1 MEETIVDVG
10 KCLVYSFKPEQ
21 INVIKRFV
29 SKKDVFVA
37 FPTGFGKSICF
48 GCLPLFSRLAGHN
61 QGVVKSI
68 VVVVS
73 PLLTLME
80 VQVSSF
86 NSRGIVSTYIHSSI

>member
-10 KCLVYSFKPEQ
+10 KCLGYSFKPEQ

-48 GCLPLFSRLAGHN
+48 GCLPLLFSRLAGHN

-73 PLLTLME
+73 PLLALME
-80 VQVSSF
+80 DQVSSF
-86 NSRGIVSTYIHSSI
+86 NSFYLHS

>member
-10 KCLVYSFKPEQ
+10 KCLGYSFKPEK
-21 INVIKRFV
+21 ISFV
-29 SKKDVFVA
+29 SKKDIFVA

-48 GCLPLFSRLAGHN
+48 VCLPLLFSHLAGHN

-73 PLLTLME
+73 PLLALME
-80 VQVSSF
+80 DQVSSF
-86 NSRGIVSTYIHSSI
+86 NSRGIVST